1 MATLAGNTCNE
12 TKKTEDIRLL
22 VKSDTHQRNM
32 SVQLKLRLVCGR
44 VNIV

>member
-22 VKSDTHQRNM
+22 VKSDTHQRHM
-32 SVQLKLRLVCGR
+32 SVQFRFRLVCGR
-44 VNIV
+44 VN